1 MLSLHAAPQT
11 ISFTFTH
18 TVILGG
24 FGGEEGKQAVN
35 ASGQEALEATVNEV
49 ASKLVGAKSVI
60 IVPGYGM
67 AVAKC
72 QWCVGVVRMRVS
84 TCACL
89 NPCLC
94 V

>member
-1 MLSLHAAPQT
+1 M
-11 ISFTFTH
+11 
-18 TVILGG
+18 ILGG

-35 ASGQEALEATVNEV
+35 ASGQEALEATVTEV

-72 QWCVGVVRMRVS
+72 QWCVRVIYMRIS
-84 TCACL
+84 LNSACMSE
-89 NPCLC
+89 
-94 V
+94 